1 MLGLAGLAFALDP
14 ATGGQA
20 APSGIQSIL
29 NSGVPMFVIMIGIF
43 YFLLIRPQQKKA
55 KEHRSLLESLKKGDA
70 VVTAG
75 GVYGKVIAVDD
86 NIINLEIATGVNIKI
101 KKGHI
106 AEVVKKD

>member
-1 MLGLAGLAFALDP
+1 MLSLAGLAYALDP

-43 YFLLIRPQQKKA
+43 YFLMIRPQQKKA
-55 KEHRSLLESLKKGDA
+55 KEHRALLDALKKGDA

-75 GVYGKVIAVDD
+75 GVYGKVTAVDE
-86 NIINLEIATGVNIKI
+86 NIVSMEIATGVIIKI

>member
-1 MLGLAGLAFALDP
+1 MLSLAGLAFALDP

-20 APSGIQSIL
+20 ASGIQSIL
-29 NSGVPMFVIMIGIF
+29 NSGVPMFAIMIGIF